1 MIYNFLK
8 KYLGNSL
15 LKNSLFLLM
24 GSYFNVASGFFFWI
38 IAARF
43 YSIEDVGVATA
54 LMSSLG
60 LVMLFSRFGFDH
72 SIIRYLPIN
81 NKNKVFNSCLIITTI
96 STILVGFIYILS
108 VNYFSSSL
116 SFMQDFKFVIIFLL
130 FAVMNSIT
138 SIIGN
143 AFVAMRSGGLFFF
156 QNVLQGVRVPLL
168 IPLVFFGSFGIFGS
182 VGISYLIT
190 TLFSF
195 LIIKKQI
202 GLNFKIDKAF
212 IKESLSYSSGNYI
225 SHVLMVS
232 PTLILPILILNL
244 SGETETA
251 KYYIAYAIGN
261 LVLIIPDSLG
271 TSLFVEGSHG
281 ESMRKNIKKS
291 LIAIYSF
298 LIPSVIF
305 LYFFGDILLGFF
317 GKNYM
322 ESFELLRYIAL
333 SSFFVVAYSLFVP
346 IQKVR
351 MNIASIVKLNLLRFL
366 LLLGLSYVF
375 ISIFGIVGA
384 GYAWMLTHVVLG
396 ILIYLLVK
404 NNEWI

>member
-1 MIYNFLK
+1 MYNHIK
-8 KYLGNSL
+8 RYSGNSL
-15 LKNSLFLLM
+15 LKNSFFLLM
-24 GSYFNVASGFFFWI
+24 GSYFNVAAGFFFWI

-54 LMSSLG
+54 LISSLG
-60 LVMLFSRFGFDH
+60 LVMLFSRFGFDN
-72 SIIRYLPIN
+72 SIIRYLPVN
-81 NKNKVFNSCLIITTI
+81 DKNKVFNSCLIITTV
-96 STILVGFIYILS
+96 STILIGFIYILGA
-108 VNYFSSSL
+108 NYFSSTL
-116 SFMQDFKFVIIFLL
+116 SFMQDFKFVVIFLI

-143 AFVAMRSGGLFFF
+143 AFVAIRGGGLFFF

-168 IPLVFFGSFGIFGS
+168 IPFVFLGSSGIFGS
-182 VGISYLIT
+182 VGISYLVAT
-190 TLFSF
+190 FFSF
-195 LIIKKQI
+195 LAIKKHI
-202 GLNFKIDKAF
+202 ELNSRIDKAF

-225 SHVLMVS
+225 SHVLMVA

-244 SGETETA
+244 SGEIETA

-281 ESMRKNIKKS
+281 ESLKKNIKKA

-322 ESFELLRYIAL
+322 EAFELLRYFAI
-333 SSFFVVAYSLFVP
+333 SSFLVVAYSLFVP

-351 MNIASIVKLNLLRFL
+351 MEIESIVKLNLFRFL
-366 LLLGLSYVF
+366 LLLGSSYVL
-375 ISIFGIVGA
+375 ISIFGIPGA

-396 ILIYLLVK
+396 MLIYLLVK
-404 NNEWI
+404 KNGWI

>member
-1 MIYNFLK
+1 
-8 KYLGNSL
+8 
-15 LKNSLFLLM
+15 M

-72 SIIRYLPIN
+72 SIIRYLPIYD
-81 NKNKVFNSCLIITTI
+81 KNKVFNSCLIITTI

-116 SFMQDFKFVIIFLL
+116 SFMQDFKFVMIFLV

-143 AFVAMRSGGLFFF
+143 AFVAIRNGGLFFI

-168 IPLVFFGSFGIFGS
+168 IPLVFLGSFGIFGS
-182 VGISYLIT
+182 VGISYLVAT
-190 TLFSF
+190 FFSF
-195 LIIKKQI
+195 LTIKKHM
-202 GLNFKIDKAF
+202 GLNFKIDRAF

-244 SGETETA
+244 SGEIETA

-281 ESMRKNIKKS
+281 ESLKKNIKKA

-322 ESFELLRYIAL
+322 EAFELLRYFAL

-351 MNIASIVKLNLLRFL
+351 MKIESIVKLNLLRFL

-384 GYAWMLTHVVLG
+384 GYAWMLTHAVLG
-396 ILIYLLVK
+396 MLIYLLVK
-404 NNEWI
+404 KNEWI

>member
-1 MIYNFLK
+1 
-8 KYLGNSL
+8 
-15 LKNSLFLLM
+15 
-24 GSYFNVASGFFFWI
+24 
-38 IAARF
+38 
-43 YSIEDVGVATA
+43 
-54 LMSSLG
+54 
-60 LVMLFSRFGFDH
+60 
-72 SIIRYLPIN
+72 
-81 NKNKVFNSCLIITTI
+81 
-96 STILVGFIYILS
+96 
-108 VNYFSSSL
+108 
-116 SFMQDFKFVIIFLL
+116 MQDFKFVITFLL

-138 SIIGN
+138 SIMGN
-143 AFVAMRSGGLFFF
+143 AFVVMRNGDLFFF

-168 IPLVFFGSFGIFGS
+168 IPLVIFGSFGIFGS
-182 VGISYLIT
+182 VGISYLIA

-195 LIIKKQI
+195 LIIKKHI
-202 GLNFKIDKAF
+202 DLNFKIDKAF
-212 IKESLSYSSGNYI
+212 IKESFSYSSGNYI

-244 SGETETA
+244 SGEIETA

-305 LYFFGDILLGFF
+305 LYFFGDTLLGFF
-317 GKNYM
+317 GKNYI

-351 MNIASIVKLNLLRFL
+351 MNIASIVKLNLLRFV

-375 ISIFGIVGA
+375 ISKFGIVGA
-384 GYAWMLTHVVLG
+384 GYAWMLAHIVLG
-396 ILIYLLVK
+396 MLIFLLVK
-404 NNEWI
+404 NNGWI

>member
-1 MIYNFLK
+1 MIYNFIK
-8 KYLGNSL
+8 KYLGNPL
-15 LKNSLFLLM
+15 LKNSFFLLI

-60 LVMLFSRFGFDH
+60 LVMLFSNFGFDH

-81 NKNKVFNSCLIITTI
+81 DKDKVFNSCLIITVI
-96 STILVGFIYILS
+96 STIIVGFIYIS
-108 VNYFSSSL
+108 SINYFSSSL
-116 SFMQDFKFVIIFLL
+116 SFMQDFKFMMIFLL
-130 FAVMNSIT
+130 FAVMSSIT
-138 SIIGN
+138 SIMGN
-143 AFVAMRSGGLFFF
+143 AFVAMRNGGLFFF
-156 QNVLQGVRVPLL
+156 QNVLQGVRVLLL
-168 IPLVFFGSFGIFGS
+168 IPLVFLGSFGIFGS
-182 VGISYLIT
+182 VGISYLIA

-195 LIIKKQI
+195 LIIKKHI

-212 IKESLSYSSGNYI
+212 IKESLSYSSGNYV

-244 SGETETA
+244 SGEIETA

-281 ESMRKNIKKS
+281 ESLKKNIKKS

-317 GKNYM
+317 GKNYI
-322 ESFELLRYIAL
+322 EAFELLRYFAL

-351 MNIASIVKLNLLRFL
+351 MKIESIVKLNLLRFL

-384 GYAWMLTHVVLG
+384 GYAWMLTHLVLG

-404 NNEWI
+404 KNGWI